1 MNWFQSFM
9 VRLAA
14 RIAPP
19 LNKLLRTIG
28 GTVERAEMEIV
39 QLRERES
46 IRKQRI
52 REEQQELREA
62 LEMLGPQWSFSA
74 RISAPI
80 GAGASESSAAVAGQ
94 LSTAVTLLRES
105 QAPVGVVKCYE
116 RLWELELALE
126 DRGWVRELT
135 LSNFEFSLFGI
146 HRIIAICRLYK
157 IKNPVV
163 RRGIQLHG
171 FYVFGRGITISSDD
185 DDTNQILQS
194 FFGNPRNA
202 TEVGHCA
209 LVQKSEAV
217 WTDGNLYSIFFVDK
231 LTGDLL
237 IRSIDPIEIVE
248 IISDPNDASIE
259 RFIHRRWMSQ
269 QFDAA
274 TGVHQPT
281 SAEAWYPALDY
292 EPEEG
297 EERPDFIN
305 TVPVSWDTP
314 VLHAK
319 RGGQHGWQQGVPLAY
334 PAIDYARATKKLI
347 DNWCSMQEAFARF
360 SWQVETQGG
369 LPAIANLK
377 QTFATTL
384 AIGDGT
390 MYEQNPPPT
399 TAAAWMSGPGNKL
412 QASRT
417 AGMIDGPE
425 VGRRVAHMAYMV
437 FGFPETFFADAS
449 VGTLATATSLDRPT
463 ELMILEEQEWWRQW
477 AQRVAGFA
485 VKSSA
490 TAPKGKL
497 REARARKDKPASDIP
512 TIQVIFPSILE
523 HNLIDQVASIQNA
536 MTLGTQGIIGID
548 ERVGVGLLLQE
559 LDVEDWQ
566 EVLELM
572 YPEKEYAKL
581 MDRNKLVAKD
591 QENTLNPPEA
601 QPGLPGAKPKQI
613 GMKPAEAAKL
623 DRAIASLERA
633 GKLLKERMK

>member
-1 MNWFQSFM
+1 MNWFQTLLM
-9 VRLAA
+9 RLTA
-14 RIAPP
+14 RFVPP
-19 LNKLLRTIG
+19 FSKLLRTLG
-28 GTVERAEMEIV
+28 GTVERAEMEITE
-39 QLRERES
+39 LRSRES
-46 IRKQRI
+46 ARKQRI
-52 REEQQELREA
+52 LEEKQELREA
-62 LEMLGPQWSFSA
+62 LEMLGPQWSVPA
-74 RISAPI
+74 RIPSAVL
-80 GAGASESSAAVAGQ
+80 AGSASEAHVVVAGHIQ
-94 LSTAVTLLRES
+94 TALTTLREA
-105 QAPVGVVKCYE
+105 QAPAGVVKCYE

-157 IKNPVV
+157 IKNPLV
-163 RRGIQLHG
+163 RRGIQVHG
-171 FYVFGRGITISSDD
+171 FYVFGRGVTISADD
-185 DDTNQILQS
+185 DATTQVLNS
-194 FFGNPRNA
+194 FFTNPRNA

-209 LVQKSEAV
+209 LVQKSEAM
-217 WTDGNLYSIFFVDK
+217 WTDGNLYSIFFRDK
-231 LTGDLL
+231 LIGELL
-237 IRSIDPIEIVE
+237 MRSIDPIEIVE

-259 RFIHRRWMSQ
+259 RFIHRRWISQ

-281 SAEAWYPALDY
+281 PAEAWYPALGYD
-292 EPEEG
+292 PPEG
-297 EERPDFIN
+297 EERPEKISN
-305 TVPVSWDTP
+305 VVVSWDTP

-319 RGGQHGWQQGVPLAY
+319 RGGQHGWQMGVPLAY
-334 PAIDYARATKKLI
+334 PAIDYARASKKLI

-399 TAAAWMSGPGNKL
+399 TAAAWISGPGNKL

-463 ELMILEEQEWWRQW
+463 ELMILEEQEWWREW
-477 AQRVAGFA
+477 AQRVAAF
-485 VKSSA
+485 VVDSSA
-490 TAPKGKL
+490 SAPKGKL
-497 REARARKDKPASDIP
+497 REARTREEKPASSTP
-512 TIQVIFPSILE
+512 TVQVIFPSILE
-523 HNLIDQVASIQNA
+523 HDISSQIAAITDA
-536 MTLGTQGIIGID
+536 MTLGNSQGAIIGLD

-559 LDVEDWQ
+559 LDVENWQ

-572 YPEKEYAKL
+572 YPEKEYSKL

-591 QENTLNPPEA
+591 QENTLNPPEPA
-601 QPGLPGAKPKQI
+601 SVGGKPKSS
-613 GMKPAEAAKL
+613 MKPAEAAK
-623 DRAIASLERA
+623 IERA
-633 GKLLKERMK
+633 VSALLMAEKRLRERMK